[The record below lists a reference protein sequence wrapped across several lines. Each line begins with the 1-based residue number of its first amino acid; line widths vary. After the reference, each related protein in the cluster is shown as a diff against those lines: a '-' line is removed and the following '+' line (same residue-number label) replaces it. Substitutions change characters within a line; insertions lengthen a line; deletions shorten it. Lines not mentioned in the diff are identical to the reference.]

1 MASTTYPLETQDARK
16 ARHFDTLRRLGELAM
31 DLAHDAHA
39 LAKLQL
45 APRPRAPG
53 LPANV
58 ADNVD
63 YARTFAV
70 LSRAA
75 RQAIAL
81 EMRRETGPRTRPTF
95 RPLGAGP
102 PDPRREILRT
112 VFHAAIPAG
121 PDRVRHRRE
130 VDTEIDDRLDADPN
144 QKRPIGDI
152 VDELM
157 KALNIQLDLA
167 QVPDILL
174 GMPKRNL
181 FAEARASP

>member
-1 MASTTYPLETQDARK
+1 M
-16 ARHFDTLRRLGELAM
+16 RRLGELAM

-58 ADNVD
+58 AANID
-63 YARTFAV
+63 YARTFAI

-81 EMRRETGPRTRPTF
+81 EIRREAGPRTRPTF

-102 PDPRREILRT
+102 PDPRRELLRT
-112 VFHAAIPAG
+112 VFHAAVPAG
-121 PDRVRHRRE
+121 PDRARHRRE
-130 VDTEIDDRLDADPN
+130 VDAEIDDQLDADPD

-152 VDELM
+152 VDDLM
-157 KALNIQLDLA
+157 KSLCIELDLTK
-167 QVPDILL
+167 VPDIFI
-174 GMPKRNL
+174 GMPQRNR